1 LFQLALLLSRSGLLE
16 LGTIKAHIM
25 NNRDLIPE
33 DIQFLLEELEIEK
46 DTKSLVDLKSSYSRL
61 LNTDYVDD
69 IKKQISHN
77 ISRTQAIVNAID
89 EILKSLNNENVTI

>member
-1 LFQLALLLSRSGLLE
+1 
-16 LGTIKAHIM
+16 M